1 MYIPD
6 KDDQLIKN
14 NQIPTEEK
22 FGGLKIL
29 NLNDKEVNSNYTN
42 RKYEY
47 LHNLNQFNEMI
58 GILSVLGNTAKD
70 SRRRVV
76 FNAILNLKDF
86 VQIIKYDPSADPID
100 DFMALGMHQSHAR
113 TQSDFKGAKAK
124 NKNNYVQYLM
134 EGVQELRTIYLPP
147 ISGWQ
152 SEVSFQDTIFEAFDV
167 SNKDFYYGK
176 IYLPKHPIMQSDGQT
191 QTAALFGLAGNKEA
205 VSKNALNSITIS
217 LEIELNLNEDK
228 AGQSFADR
236 NGRGSKKNANLV
248 KSMDIS
254 AALSELRNKS
264 IKDTVFEGR
273 LSDGRSGPGN
283 ISETSVI
290 NIVDLSTLEQMILIS
305 LTG

>member
-1 MYIPD
+1 
-6 KDDQLIKN
+6 
-14 NQIPTEEK
+14 
-22 FGGLKIL
+22 
-29 NLNDKEVNSNYTN
+29 
-42 RKYEY
+42 
-47 LHNLNQFNEMI
+47 
-58 GILSVLGNTAKD
+58 
-70 SRRRVV
+70 
-76 FNAILNLKDF
+76 
-86 VQIIKYDPSADPID
+86 
-100 DFMALGMHQSHAR
+100 
-113 TQSDFKGAKAK
+113 
-124 NKNNYVQYLM
+124 
-134 EGVQELRTIYLPP
+134 
-147 ISGWQ
+147 
-152 SEVSFQDTIFEAFDV
+152 
-167 SNKDFYYGK
+167 
-176 IYLPKHPIMQSDGQT
+176 MQSDGQT

-264 IKDTVFEGR
+264 IKETVFEGR

-305 LTG
+305 LTGSTQFKPEQVKHYHNDY